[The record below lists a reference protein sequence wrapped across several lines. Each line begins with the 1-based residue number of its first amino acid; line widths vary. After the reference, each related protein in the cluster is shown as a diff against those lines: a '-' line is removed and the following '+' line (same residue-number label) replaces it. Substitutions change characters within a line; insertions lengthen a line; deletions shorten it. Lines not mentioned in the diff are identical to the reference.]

1 MAKEKNY
8 MPQSTAGLMRYYEE
22 SQESIKFK
30 PEHVAIV
37 SIGIV
42 VLEIFIKFILI

>member
-1 MAKEKNY
+1 MAKDKMY

-22 SQESIKFK
+22 SNESIKFK

-42 VLEIFIKFILI
+42 VLEVAMKFLLV